1 MIDGGLALYA
11 LLLCFF
17 FTATVLFVMD
27 LQGNGKELYTMARRL
42 FFLGFLALTILMAAR
57 AISYGYFPIFTFYE
71 TLLFLAW
78 AVTFV
83 ILLLERSYGF
93 RAVFPFAAPALF
105 AVLFFALF
113 VSAERVS
120 LPPEYK
126 SVWLFFH
133 IITIIAAYSTF
144 AVAFVTSLMYLLVD
158 NQLKRKK
165 LSSLV
170 SKLPS
175 LDILDHYN
183 YKLVSIGFFLLTIS
197 VFLGAFWAQN
207 VWGAFWRWEPK
218 EVWSLVTWIVY
229 AAYLHT
235 RLSGGW
241 QGRRVA
247 MLNACG
253 FATVLFNYF
262 VVRFFF
268 AAGLHQFY

>member
-1 MIDGGLALYA
+1 MINGELALYT

-17 FTATVLFVMD
+17 FAAAVLFIMD
-27 LQGNGKELYTMARRL
+27 LLGSGKELFMMARRL
-42 FFLGFLALTILMAAR
+42 LFLGFSALTILMVAR

-78 AVTFV
+78 AMTFV

-93 RAVFPFAAPALF
+93 RTVFPFAVPALF
-105 AVLFFALF
+105 AVLFLAVFIT
-113 VSAERVS
+113 AERAS

-126 SVWLFFH
+126 SIWLFFH
-133 IITIIAAYSTF
+133 IVTVIAAYSTF
-144 AVAFVTSLMYLLVD
+144 TVAFVTSLMYLSVD
-158 NQLKRKK
+158 NQLKKKK

-170 SKLPS
+170 SRLPS
-175 LDILDHYN
+175 LDILDYYN

-197 VFLGAFWAQN
+197 VFLGAIWAQN

-218 EVWSLVTWIVY
+218 EIWSLVTWIVY
-229 AAYLHT
+229 ATYLHT
-235 RLSGGW
+235 RLSGW
-241 QGRRVA
+241 QGRRVP

-262 VVRFFF
+262 AVRFLF
-268 AAGLHQFY
+268 AGGLHQF

>member
-1 MIDGGLALYA
+1 MINSGLALYT

-17 FTATVLFVMD
+17 FTSAVLFVMD
-27 LQGNGKELYTMARRL
+27 LLGSGKELFKTARM
-42 FFLGFLALTILMAAR
+42 FFLLGFAALTFLLVAR
-57 AISYGYFPIFTFYE
+57 TLIYGYFPIFTFYE

-78 AVTFV
+78 VVVFV

-93 RAVFPFAAPALF
+93 RAVFPFATPALF
-105 AVLFFALF
+105 AGLFLAFF
-113 VSAERVS
+113 FSAERVS

-126 SVWLFFH
+126 SVWLFTH
-133 IITIIAAYSTF
+133 VVSIIAAYGAF

-158 NQLKRKK
+158 NQLKKKK
-165 LSSLV
+165 LTSFI

-175 LDILDHYN
+175 LDILDYYN
-183 YKLVSIGFFLLTIS
+183 YKLVSVGFFLLTIS
-197 VFLGAFWAQN
+197 VFLGALWAQN

-218 EVWSLVTWIVY
+218 EIWSLVTWIIY
-229 AAYLHT
+229 ATYLHT

-253 FATVLFNYF
+253 FATVLFNYI
-262 VVRFFF
+262 VVRFFL
-268 AAGLHQFY
+268 AGGLHQFY

>member
-1 MIDGGLALYA
+1 MINGGFALYA

-17 FTATVLFVMD
+17 FAAAVLFVMD
-27 LQGNGKELYTMARRL
+27 FLDSGKELFKTARRL
-42 FFLGFLALTILMAAR
+42 LLLGFLVLTFLMVVR
-57 AISYGYFPIFTFYE
+57 TVTYGYFPIFSFYE

-78 AVTFV
+78 AVTLIIF
-83 ILLLERSYGF
+83 LLERSYGF
-93 RAVFPFAAPALF
+93 RALFPFAAPVLF
-105 AVLFFALF
+105 TVLFFSF
-113 VSAERVS
+113 FFSAERVS

-126 SVWLFFH
+126 SVWLFVH
-133 IITIIAAYSTF
+133 VVTVIAAYSTF

-158 NQLKRKK
+158 NQLKKKK

-175 LDILDHYN
+175 LDILDYYN
-183 YKLVSIGFFLLTIS
+183 YKLVSVGFFLLTIS
-197 VFLGAFWAQN
+197 VFMGALWAQS

-218 EVWSLVTWIVY
+218 EIWSLVTWIIY

-253 FATVLFNYF
+253 FATVLFNYL

-268 AAGLHQFY
+268 AAGLHQF